1 MGMIEKRLHLL
12 LLAACLSLLPGSSI
26 ASADQMLGQAPSPFL
41 GSVPTGQATAES
53 LPLSL
58 RDALDRALNYNLGLI
73 ERDQNGRAARAVRLR
88 TLNALLPDI
97 SARVSGTREQIN
109 LRALGFDLSLP
120 GISIPEVVGP
130 FGVMDARLYLS
141 QSIFNWSDIQRWKS
155 AGEAERAS
163 RYAYKSDRDLVVLV
177 AGNAYLTVISD
188 HATVSSTS
196 ALVET
201 AKALYDRAVDRNKA
215 GVIAAIDVLR
225 AQVEMQTQ
233 QQRLIA
239 AENQLA
245 IDKLALA
252 RVIGLPKGQGF
263 EVIDE
268 VPFAPL
274 DGITTDQALDRAY
287 ATRPDYL
294 GARAQVRAAELA
306 RRSAVAANYPSLAA
320 DADYGDIGSPNLGAA
335 RETFSV
341 ALTLKVP
348 IFQGTRVR
356 ADTLQADAALQQRRA
371 ELADLDGRIDQ
382 QVRTAFLNL
391 KSSSDL
397 VAVSQ
402 INIGLADETLS
413 QARDRFFAGVA
424 DNLEVVQAQ
433 QSVAAASQSYIAS
446 LYSYNFAKMSLAQA
460 IGVAEESALTFL
472 GVK

>member
-1 MGMIEKRLHLL
+1 MTGRLRLFLPALCPILL
-12 LLAACLSLLPGSSI
+12 SASSI
-26 ASADQMLGQAPSPFL
+26 ASAGQMPGQAQSPFL
-41 GSVPTGQATAES
+41 GSVPTGQTTGAT

-58 RDALDRALNYNLGLI
+58 KDALDRALNYNLGLI
-73 ERDQNGRAARAVRLR
+73 ESDQDSRAARAVRLR
-88 TLNALLPDI
+88 ELSALLPDV
-97 SARVSGTREQIN
+97 SARVSGSRQQIN
-109 LRALGFDLSLP
+109 LRAMGFNVSLP
-120 GISIPEVVGP
+120 GISLPSVVGP

-141 QSIFNWSDIQRWKS
+141 QPIFNWSDLQRWKS

-163 RYAYKSDRDLVVLV
+163 RYSYRSDRDLVVLV
-177 AGNAYLTVISD
+177 AGNAYLMVIAD
-188 HATVSSTS
+188 HATVSSTA
-196 ALVET
+196 ALVTT
-201 AKALYDRAVDRNKA
+201 ARALYDRAVDRNKT
-215 GVIAAIDVLR
+215 GVIAGIDVLR

-252 RVIGLPKGQGF
+252 RVIGLPKAQEF
-263 EVIDE
+263 EVTDA

-274 DGITTDQALDRAY
+274 EGITVDQALDRAY

-294 GARAQVRAAELA
+294 SARAQVRAAELA
-306 RRSAVAANYPSLAA
+306 RTSAAAANYPSLSA
-320 DADYGDIGSPNLGAA
+320 DANYGDIGSPNLGAA

-341 ALTLKVP
+341 ALTLTVP

-356 ADTLQADAALQQRRA
+356 ADTLQADAALNQRRA

-391 KSSSDL
+391 TSSADL

-402 INIGLADETLS
+402 SNIGLADETLAQS
-413 QARDRFFAGVA
+413 RDRFFAGIA

-433 QSVAAASQSYIAS
+433 DSVAAASQSYIAS
-446 LYSYNFAKMSLAQA
+446 LYAYNFAKMSLAQA
-460 IGVAEESALTFL
+460 IGAAEESAVTYL